1 MATDGANQRPA
12 ADPLAGSI
20 TRIARARLHLDQLVV
35 EVEAFLASRPY
46 IENRERD
53 EKHQR
58 HVWTVHIRDAPPES
72 LAFLASD
79 FVHNA
84 RAALDNIVWA
94 LAPRQ
99 VQRRNPSFPLHEDP
113 LRFQCEAL
121 PMLKGMKPG
130 VIQAIEWC
138 QPYHGDGHIR
148 SAHRLLDLNRL
159 WNFDNTEHCWWS
171 AASLIWRPSSCSMTD
186 LITRCFGSTWATS

>member
-1 MATDGANQRPA
+1 
-12 ADPLAGSI
+12 
-20 TRIARARLHLDQLVV
+20 
-35 EVEAFLASRPY
+35 
-46 IENRERD
+46 
-53 EKHQR
+53 
-58 HVWTVHIRDAPPES
+58 VHIRDAPPES

-121 PMLKGMKPG
+121 PMLKGLKPG

-138 QPYHGDGHIR
+138 QPYHGGGHIR

-159 WNFDNTEHCWWS
+159 WNFDKHRAPLVVGCEPDM
-171 AASLIWRPSSCSMTD
+171 AAQFLFYDAPDYPLLWVHMGHLLAEGKEVAWMPFHQSVPDDFNPHIHYSVAFLGAGARPIPFYG
-186 LITRCFGSTWATS
+186 LTRAH